1 MLRELLRKV
10 LTKRALEKG
19 IGVALWRR
27 VAKPSAYD
35 WAEYLR
41 RHGGFHAFG
50 ENCFILPDYV
60 FPDPMLTAIGNNV
73 WIVGACVLGHDGS
86 VVMLNRAYGCKLD
99 AVGPVI
105 IKDDVFIGRGATI
118 LPGVTIG
125 PRAIVGAGAVVSQDV
140 PPNSVVAGNPARVI
154 RTLDEHVARMQ
165 ARTDSY
171 PWKDLIESRV
181 GGYDP
186 KLEPELRRRRIAYFF
201 DAPPLP

>member
-1 MLRELLRKV
+1 M
-10 LTKRALEKG
+10 
-19 IGVALWRR
+19 
-27 VAKPSAYD
+27 
-35 WAEYLR
+35 
-41 RHGGFHAFG
+41 
-50 ENCFILPDYV
+50 
-60 FPDPMLTAIGNNV
+60 
-73 WIVGACVLGHDGS
+73 
-86 VVMLNRAYGCKLD
+86 
-99 AVGPVI
+99 
-105 IKDDVFIGRGATI
+105 
-118 LPGVTIG
+118 TIG